1 MDCDEMMK
9 WAVFYY
15 SGAATAAGI
24 TYRGALICT
33 PSGVL
38 PEDDATMQRIYAAL
52 GRCGIESWEMFG
64 VNNAGCSD
72 APLSVPDYGFTEWRE
87 VSLGDSLNASATQ

>member
-1 MDCDEMMK
+1 MGCDEQMR

-33 PSGVL
+33 PSGTL
-38 PEDDATMQRIYAAL
+38 PEDPAIMQLINGAL
-52 GRCGIESWEMFG
+52 GRCGVQGWEMFS
-64 VNNAGCSD
+64 VNNDSCSD
-72 APLSVPDYGFTEWRE
+72 APLSVPDYGFTEWRA
-87 VSLGDSLNASATQ
+87 LGSEY